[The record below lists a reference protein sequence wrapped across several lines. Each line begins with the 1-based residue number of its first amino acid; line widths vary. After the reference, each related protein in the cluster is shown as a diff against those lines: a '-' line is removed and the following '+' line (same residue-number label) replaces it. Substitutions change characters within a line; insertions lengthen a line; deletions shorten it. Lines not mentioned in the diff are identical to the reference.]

1 MLFAALSLSLAQSLL
16 SILLVDWRGN
26 MTRKPLLLFA
36 FPALILLILAGER
49 AATFLLGT
57 YPASPALWRIWLELR
72 PLATMFWQQVD
83 LYLSGSMV
91 LDAAILTAA
100 SIVCWMACRTRK
112 SAAFFFL
119 ANHAALLFAGLMM
132 ASSSHSET
140 ASTIAAFTA
149 PSGQPFSLILD
160 FTWRNSLVLGLG
172 TAACAYCHVAFLG
185 EARQRSEA
193 LAVRLFALQ
202 RDF

>member
-1 MLFAALSLSLAQSLL
+1 
-16 SILLVDWRGN
+16 

-72 PLATMFWQQVD
+72 PLATIFWQQVD

-112 SAAFFFL
+112 SAAFSFL
-119 ANHAALLFAGLMM
+119 ANHVALLFAGLMM

-149 PSGQPFSLILD
+149 PSGSPFLLVLD
-160 FTWRNSLVLGLG
+160 FTWQNSLVLLLG
-172 TAACAYCHVAFLG
+172 TAACAYCHFAFLG

>member
-1 MLFAALSLSLAQSLL
+1 
-16 SILLVDWRGN
+16 

-91 LDAAILTAA
+91 LDAAILIAA
-100 SIVCWMACRTRK
+100 SILCWMACRTRK
-112 SAAFFFL
+112 SAAFFL
-119 ANHAALLFAGLMM
+119 VNHAALLFAGLMI

-149 PSGQPFSLILD
+149 PSGHPFSLVLD
-160 FTWRNSLVLGLG
+160 FTWQNSLVLGLG
-172 TAACAYCHVAFLG
+172 TAACAYCHFTFLS

-193 LAVRLFALQ
+193 LAVRLIALQ
-202 RDF
+202 RDL